1 MACSLT
7 RDATGRFDFLANTG
21 AAVTVKVRAT
31 GNARFVS
38 ANQSGNKLPVTHG
51 DTVQFTV
58 AAGSNLLIFVVAV
71 ADPQDTV
78 EIIEDCGAGQTQL
91 LERFKNDPGDPAT
104 GFTVFGS

>member
-7 RDATGRFDFLANTG
+7 RDATGRFDFLASTG
-21 AAVTVKVRAT
+21 ATVTVKVTAG

-38 ANQSGNKLPVTHG
+38 ANQNGNKIPVTNG

-58 AAGSNLLIFVVAV
+58 AAGSNLMGFIVAV
-71 ADPQDTV
+71 ANPQDTV

-91 LERFKNDPGDPAT
+91 LERFKNDPADPAT
-104 GFTVFGS
+104 GFTVSGS